1 MYRLLLAGLI
11 ALAVAV
17 APLGSAL
24 AAADAM
30 AKPAMED
37 CHGKKASE
45 DHSCCDAMAKCP
57 DQCGVK
63 CCKLMGMIVALA
75 VIRAPVPA
83 GFKLL
88 NPRSHP
94 TGGFARARLLL
105 DPNSLDATLAATSGT
120 VAADAR
126 IARWEQTDHDREG

>member
-17 APLGSAL
+17 APIGSAL

-45 DHSCCDAMAKCP
+45 NHSCCDAMAKCP

-83 GFKLL
+83 DFQPAEPEKPPDWRLRPRPPP
-88 NPRSHP
+88 PRS
-94 TGGFARARLLL
+94 
-105 DPNSLDATLAATSGT
+105 
-120 VAADAR
+120 
-126 IARWEQTDHDREG
+126 